1 MSLMYWVIG
10 LILLIYMTLVFLLGR
25 WLPLHGND
33 VWILRGA
40 LAVLGLIGAVVAFW
54 YQHKVNKAKEEAA
67 ADGESEENSTGDLD
81 GLVREAIRRLK
92 QSTLGRGTDLSSL
105 VGRPGVSGQRGSSN
119 FSRQPLVYAPGD
131 IRGPIGID
139 DGTAGALEAAGKAA
153 AAGTLLGSSGKEGTG
168 TARGHRVFRLRNL
181 FARWSERGHR
191 LSREEVVNTVAR
203 GIADSRNQLSC
214 VRSLHQAGPHFVLH
228 RICPPDE

>member
-54 YQHKVNKAKEEAA
+54 YQHKVNKAKKEAA
-67 ADGESEENSTGDLD
+67 ADGESEEKSTGDLD

-92 QSTLGRGTDLSSL
+92 QSTLGRGTD
-105 VGRPGVSGQRGSSN
+105 P
-119 FSRQPLVYAPGD
+119 SRLPTDFVLGD
-131 IRGPIGID
+131 
-139 DGTAGALEAAGKAA
+139 AGATTTTVLLQSALAPELVAAQV
-153 AAGTLLGSSGKEGTG
+153 SRHHEG
-168 TARGHRVFRLRNL
+168 
-181 FARWSERGHR
+181 
-191 LSREEVVNTVAR
+191 
-203 GIADSRNQLSC
+203 
-214 VRSLHQAGPHFVLH
+214 
-228 RICPPDE
+228 